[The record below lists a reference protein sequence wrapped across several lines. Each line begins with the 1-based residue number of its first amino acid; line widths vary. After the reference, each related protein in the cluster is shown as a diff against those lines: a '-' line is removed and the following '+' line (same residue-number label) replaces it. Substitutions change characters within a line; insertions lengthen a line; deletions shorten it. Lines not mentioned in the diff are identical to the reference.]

1 MALKRSRSST
11 PERLAAEQAVLAR
24 RLHRMTGELTTA
36 ATTRMDE
43 SLPWF
48 SALSPRERTAVSLVA
63 QAGVKTFEQWFLS
76 AQDAPVTVDDVFG
89 SAPREMARSV
99 SLQQTVELLRTT
111 MAVVEESVEK
121 IAGDNTD
128 RQNHLRDALLRYSR
142 EIAFAAADVYAR
154 AAENRGAWDAR
165 LQDLVLDAILNDE
178 PTDSIASRASAAG
191 WTSTEGVTT
200 LVGPVS
206 PDRDITEVRIEQIR
220 RTAKSLNLDVI
231 VGVQSDRMIA
241 VLGGVSEESQSES
254 ALLEIAKHFA
264 GHFGSGTIVV
274 GPLVADLTQAAN
286 SINPAI
292 SGFRAQPLVSEPA
305 RLMTSDSLLAARV
318 LNGDTAARNAL
329 VSLIRTTLNTDLR
342 STLSMFLEHTP
353 SIEACA
359 RAQFVHVNT
368 VRYRLKRINEV
379 TGLDPANA
387 ADSLIL
393 RLGLMLER
401 ENA

>member
-1 MALKRSRSST
+1 MAIPRSRNTT
-11 PERLAAEQAVLAR
+11 PERFAAEQAVLAR

-43 SLPWF
+43 TLPWF

-111 MAVVEESVEK
+111 MTVVEESVEK
-121 IAGDNTD
+121 IAGDNVD

-191 WTSTEGVTT
+191 WTSTSGVTT

-206 PDRDITEVRIEQIR
+206 SDRDITEIQIEQIR

-241 VLGGVSEESQSES
+241 VLGGIGDDTTP
-254 ALLEIAKHFA
+254 LEVAKHFA
-264 GHFGSGTIVV
+264 GHFGSGSIVG
-274 GPLVADLTQAAN
+274 GPLVADLSQAAD

-292 SGFRAQPLVSEPA
+292 SGYRALPLTSDPGRLVSA
-305 RLMTSDSLLAARV
+305 DSLLAARV
-318 LNGDTAARNAL
+318 LNGDQAARAAL
-329 VSLIRTTLNTDLR
+329 STHMRNTLNADLR
-342 STLSMFLEHTP
+342 STLSTFLEHTP

-368 VRYRLKRINEV
+368 VRYRLKRIHEV

-387 ADSLIL
+387 ADALIL

>member
-1 MALKRSRSST
+1 MALKRSRDTT

-43 SLPWF
+43 TLPWF

-111 MAVVEESVEK
+111 MTVVEESVEK
-121 IAGDNTD
+121 IAGDNLD
-128 RQNHLRDALLRYSR
+128 RQNHLREALLRYSR
-142 EIAFAAADVYAR
+142 EIAFATADVYAR

-191 WTSTEGVTT
+191 WKSTHGVVT

-206 PDRDITEVRIEQIR
+206 TNRDITEVQIEQIR
-220 RTAKSLNLDVI
+220 RTSKTLGLDVI

-241 VLGGVSEESQSES
+241 VLGGIDETSTSMDV
-254 ALLEIAKHFA
+254 AKSLA
-264 GHFGSGTIVV
+264 GHFGSGSIVV
-274 GPLVADLTQAAN
+274 GPLVADLSQASN
-286 SINPAI
+286 SITAAI
-292 SGFRAQPLVSEPA
+292 SGYRALGLASDQGRLVTA
-305 RLMTSDSLLAARV
+305 DSLLAARV
-318 LNGDTAARNAL
+318 LNGDAPARAQL
-329 VSLIRTTLNTDLR
+329 ATLIRTALNTDLR

-368 VRYRLKRINEV
+368 VRYRLKRIQEL
-379 TGLDPANA
+379 TGLDPSAPSDA
-387 ADSLIL
+387 LTL

-401 ENA
+401 EIA